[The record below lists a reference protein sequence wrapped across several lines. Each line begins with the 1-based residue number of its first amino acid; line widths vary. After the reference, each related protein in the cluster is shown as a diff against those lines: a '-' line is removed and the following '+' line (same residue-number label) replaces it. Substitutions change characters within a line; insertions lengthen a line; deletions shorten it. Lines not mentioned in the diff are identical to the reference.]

1 MSGALNTQ
9 APEFPEEPS
18 IYDNA
23 TPDAGDFRDMDLQET
38 AVRHKADFSSVPNE
52 TMSRPH
58 DTRSEAIAERRIYAN
73 GPGAFAAENVSE
85 MGARRYSAF
94 TSTLVVG
101 TEGYAGAPYLLL
113 GEDRSR
119 IRAVLSNVNISES
132 FVVGP
137 LDQVS
142 NGSGFLVP
150 PNTVFETT
158 VTEPVYACIPPA
170 GAVNLAVG
178 VWAEYA

>member
-58 DTRSEAIAERRIYAN
+58 DTRAEAVSERRTYADGPRAFSEAR
-73 GPGAFAAENVSE
+73 VSNA
-85 MGARRYSAF
+85 GARRYSSF
-94 TSTLVVG
+94 VMMLPPG
-101 TEGYAGAPYLLL
+101 TDGYPGEPSLLL
-113 GEDRSR
+113 GEDPSR
-119 IRAVLSNVNISES
+119 TRVVISHGDTSFIVL
-132 FVVGP
+132 GP
-137 LDQVS
+137 REQVAGGGGLRLS
-142 NGSGFLVP
+142 ADLL
-150 PNTVFETT
+150 FETT
-158 VTEPVYACIPPA
+158 VQQSVYAASPV
-170 GAVNLAVG
+170 GAVNPITVS